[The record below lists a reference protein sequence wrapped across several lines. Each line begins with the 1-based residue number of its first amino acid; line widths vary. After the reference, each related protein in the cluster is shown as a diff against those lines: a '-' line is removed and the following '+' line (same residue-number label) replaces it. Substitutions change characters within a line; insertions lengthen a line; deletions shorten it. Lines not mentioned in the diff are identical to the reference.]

1 MKGAAVPVFLFTG
14 LACATIA
21 GILLGFTAAVAVMV
35 FRWLT

>member
-1 MKGAAVPVFLFTG
+1 MKGAVPVFLFTG

-21 GILLGFTAAVAVMV
+21 GILLGFAAAVAVTV